1 VALTPLLVALAK
13 PSVSGPTRDRHAFV
27 LGLVTGLAYFAGTVY
42 WTSDVMAVYGGLNR
56 VTSMLVALLLIAYMA
71 LYPAFFALLMAWL
84 TRRVGCVGLLAAPA
98 AWVASELARGRLFA
112 GFPWVLLGYSQSD
125 VLPIAQA
132 ASVTGVYGI
141 SALVVATGAALAY
154 WICMKQARSLVAFG
168 VTVGLALV
176 VGMWGAARIA
186 TGEWAAEGS
195 ALQVG
200 IVQGNVPQDH
210 KWDETF
216 AHEIFDVHLA
226 LTRAAAASG
235 AQLIVWPESS
245 TPFVFEEDPVRS
257 EQLRGLARTLN
268 VSLLVGSE
276 DVVREPVGP
285 PRIYNAAFAIGP
297 DGRTV
302 GVYRKVH
309 LVPFGEYVPLSQL
322 LFFARPLVERVGE
335 FSAGDAVTLLPV
347 AGVRASTAICY
358 EIIFPELVREGVSR
372 GSELLTTITNDA
384 WFGPSSAPYQHFE
397 QARLRAVEQGRYLVR
412 AANTGVSGIVDPY
425 GRVLAQTP
433 IFERQMVV
441 GQVRAIRDRT
451 IYSRVGDAFAWACAL
466 ATAVVAGAA
475 WRQGTRRL

>member
-1 VALTPLLVALAK
+1 M
-13 PSVSGPTRDRHAFV
+13 RDRRAFL

-71 LYPAFFALLMAWL
+71 LYPAFFALLMAGL
-84 TRRVGCVGLLAAPA
+84 ARRIGCVSLLVAPA
-98 AWVASELARGRLFA
+98 AWVATELARGRLFA

-132 ASVTGVYGI
+132 ASVTGVYGV
-141 SALVVATGAALAY
+141 SALVVATSATLAY
-154 WICMKQARSLVAFG
+154 WICRKQARSLVAFG

-176 VGMWGAARIA
+176 VGMWGAARVA
-186 TGEWAAEGS
+186 AGEWAAEGS

-200 IVQGNVPQDH
+200 IVQGNVPQDR

-216 AHEIFDVHLA
+216 AHEIFGVHLA
-226 LTRAAAASG
+226 LTRAAAAGG

-245 TPFVFEEDPVRS
+245 TPFVFEEDPVQS
-257 EQLRGLARTLN
+257 EQLRGLARSLN

-276 DVVREPVGP
+276 DVVREPAGP

-297 DGRTV
+297 DGQTL
-302 GVYRKVH
+302 GVYHKVQ
-309 LVPFGEYVPLSQL
+309 LVPFGEYVPLSKL

-358 EIIFPELVREGVSR
+358 EIVFPELVRQGVSR

-384 WFGPSSAPYQHFE
+384 WFGPSSAPFQHFE
-397 QARLRAVEQGRYLVR
+397 QARLRAVEHGRYLVR

-441 GQVRAIRDRT
+441 GQVRAIRNHT

-466 ATAVVAGAA
+466 ATAVVAAVA
-475 WRQGTRRL
+475 RRQGTRRS